1 MRAQGE
7 SEDNEQGMAIGIASI
22 LGRQKRE
29 RSTDKA
35 SLTTELNVI
44 STDVLQMQEVALAS
58 LTVGV
63 RQYVTEAVSEPAL
76 SGYA

>member
-29 RSTDKA
+29 IHRQ
-35 SLTTELNVI
+35 SLTNNRIKRYQHRCTSDAGSGAGFANCG
-44 STDVLQMQEVALAS
+44 SQ
-58 LTVGV
+58 GV
-63 RQYVTEAVSEPAL
+63 CHRSRL
-76 SGYA
+76 